1 MIEHQRI
8 MHLVGV
14 RFRASGPVRYFDP
27 GDAELNVGD
36 RVMVIT
42 PNGEKEGCVIIAPQ
56 QVLYSELR
64 GPLNPVVRKLS
75 VGDAT

>member
-1 MIEHQRI
+1 

-27 GDAELNVGD
+27 RDAELDVGD
-36 RVMVIT
+36 RVMVAT
-42 PNGEKEGCVIIAPQ
+42 ANGEKEGRVIIAPQ